1 MAINLGRVS
10 LNPRKW
16 DIAATYERLDLVG
29 YGDCGYV
36 ALRTVTGV
44 VPHDGED
51 WLMIVGSGSAVL
63 SESWAIGGTGTRP
76 GEDTDNAKYYAEM
89 AKSIATGS
97 KGWYPTAEALKE
109 SIPEGTE
116 GDWAIVGATKS
127 FWLWTEEGWVSSSVD
142 LSNYYT
148 KPETDKLLKNLSVS
162 LESLGITSDMIRK
175 ITIGE
180 NTPTINTL
188 NEGDLYFKYSRTDA
202 SSEAPS
208 GTWITSEDD
217 IPTGIVWQKMS
228 PSSFRLNDN
237 ENFAVDVQCYISA
250 HAVKVELSIVSK
262 TTEESSGGY
271 QPGGVEIGNS
281 TTGVIRLSGQNLG
294 FSYGFG
300 EPRVTPPVLVYFFDE
315 TPGDTLTVRVN
326 GAGTATFYGIVP
338 QPEQTVISGIYANID
353 GKLCNFLDGAYSYEK
368 LTNKPDI
375 PVIKTGTEEPT
386 TETLSPGEIY
396 LMYTE

>member
-10 LNPRKW
+10 LNPRNW
-16 DIAATYERLDLVG
+16 DVAATYERLDLVG

-89 AKSIATGS
+89 AKSIAIGS
-97 KGWYPTAEALKE
+97 KGWYPTAEALEE
-109 SIPEGTE
+109 SIPEGSE

-142 LSNYYT
+142 LSDYYT
-148 KPETDKLLKNLSVS
+148 KSETDKLLENLSVS

-180 NTPTINTL
+180 NTPAIDTL
-188 NEGDLYFKYSRTDA
+188 DEGGLYFKYASTYG
-202 SSEAPS
+202 SSEVPS
-208 GTWITSEDD
+208 GTWIESEDD
-217 IPTGIVWQKMS
+217 IPPGIVWQEMN
-228 PSSFRLNDN
+228 PSSYRLND
-237 ENFAVDVQCYISA
+237 EHYAVDVRCYISA
-250 HAVKVELSIVSK
+250 YALKIEFSVVSK
-262 TTEESSGGY
+262 TTEEGSAGV
-271 QPGGVEIGNS
+271 QPGSVEIWNS
-281 TTGVIRLSGQNLG
+281 TTSNRLSSKRND

-300 EPRVTPPVLVYFFDE
+300 DPTVSYPVLVYFFDE
-315 TPGDTLTVRVN
+315 PPGSMLSVYVSGPESTW
-326 GAGTATFYGIVP
+326 FYGII
-338 QPEQTVISGIYANID
+338 PEGKQTVISGIYANID
-353 GKLCNFLDGAYSYEK
+353 GRLCNFLDGVYSYEK
-368 LTNKPDI
+368 LTNKPNI

-386 TETLSPGEIY
+386 TETLFPGEIY